1 MPNPLTFI
9 SCHSGK
15 KTTFAAELICAM
27 AIPFSRQILTNGLH
41 VLVHEDH
48 TTPLAA
54 CSLVYRVGSRDENPG
69 CTGLAHLMEHF
80 MFSGSDHAP
89 DFDLA
94 LQQVGAINNAYT
106 SQDLTNYYIVLPANN
121 IETALWLESD
131 RLAAL
136 SFSQQGLDVQKQVV
150 AEEFKETCLNVPYGD
165 LMMHLYGLSYRSH
178 PYQWLP
184 IGKEL
189 SHIEQVDMSVIRKF
203 HDAYYCPANAILVVA
218 GNVHAEDIFT
228 LADKWFGDIPAGAR
242 NPHRYQQEP
251 PAAANR
257 QKEVSKPVPDD
268 MLFKSWLMPPRT
280 APDYCAFDLLSDILG
295 TGQSSILYRKF
306 VVEERLFTD
315 ISASVSGTADQGL
328 FFIGGRPAEGVSLPQ
343 ADESLS
349 EYLLGFQ
356 FGNKLSYDLQKV
368 KNNAESIILERNL
381 KVEDRANTLATGEF
395 YSCAEDFADERTG
408 YFAVTENDIRRIT
421 DTMFRKAYGNTLYYK
436 REQ

>member
-1 MPNPLTFI
+1 
-9 SCHSGK
+9 
-15 KTTFAAELICAM
+15 M
-27 AIPFSRQILTNGLH
+27 AIPFTRQILSNGLH

-54 CSLVYRVGSRDENPG
+54 CTIVYRVGSRDENPA

-94 LQQVGAINNAYT
+94 LQKVGAINNAYT

-150 AEEFKETCLNVPYGD
+150 MEEFKETCLNQPYGD
-165 LMMHLYGLSYRSH
+165 LMMQMYGLSYQSH

-189 SHIEQVDMSVIRKF
+189 SHIEQVDMSIIRKF
-203 HDAYYCPANAILVVA
+203 HDTFYCPANAILVVA
-218 GNVHAEDIFT
+218 GNVHAEEIFT
-228 LADKWFGDIPAGAR
+228 LAEKWFGDIPSGGR
-242 NPHRYQQEP
+242 NLHQYPRELLSTEK
-251 PAAANR
+251 R
-257 QKEVSKPVPDD
+257 LKEVQKPVPDD
-268 MLFKSWLMPPRT
+268 MLFKSWLMCSRT
-280 APDYCAFDLLSDILG
+280 DADYCTFDLLSDILG
-295 TGQSSILYRKF
+295 TGQSSYLYRKF
-306 VVEERLFTD
+306 VVEDQLFTD
-315 ISASVSGTADQGL
+315 ISASVAGSADKGL
-328 FFIGGRPAEGVSLPQ
+328 FFINGRPAEGVSIEK
-343 ADESLS
+343 ADEVLS
-349 EYLLGFQ
+349 KYLSDFQ
-356 FGNKLSYDLQKV
+356 FNDKLSYDLQKV

-395 YSCAEDFADERTG
+395 YSCAEDFSDERIG
-408 YFAVTENDIRRIT
+408 YFAVTEDDIRRIT
-421 DTMFRKAYGNTLYYK
+421 DTMFKKSCGNTLYYK
-436 REQ
+436 KL